1 MTIIQLILIL
11 CLISYI
17 DNNIYLYYTEDSSSV
32 EFYDCIYQENF
43 LYCRRPIEPIS
54 LERNNNLKE
63 CYHNGTL
70 HTFSSLQSNKININT
85 ILHKWKSS
93 LEKVEEFS
101 RYIKQNLD
109 SIENFL
115 CECNHPQSFGKYC
128 EYLLPYGTTFTMTLN
143 WENQMKFLYKEENQ
157 YYSDILCYKTL
168 TCNSGLLCLDWRD
181 ICDGIQQCQLGY
193 DEENCDKL
201 EFNECEYDEYRCM
214 NGMCISRE
222 YFLDGDYDCMDL
234 SDEIQLV
241 NDRLCIYH
249 EISMECDD
257 RICFP
262 NTWSCGDGQCIINR
276 LAFQI
281 KYSKEIECNNRRDQ
295 YYMCEIHANRR
306 QWTLSN
312 GKCYF
317 VKDFIEFNSQNRSI
331 EEECIYF
338 TKCAFSMGLENN
350 CPCKYDPLCFEDDD
364 TESPCSS
371 ENIPYPNG
379 AIIAPYLYFIYNNT
393 SEWWSKIPDYIQL
406 NGTIKC
412 RGYMINQ
419 QMTIPYI
426 SKINLKNLEAM
437 LCNSTG
443 IIENKGYDINCYN
456 NNHSSYFLHVCN
468 QSKECI
474 SHYRIND
481 GYINCADEM
490 DEQQNQLILNYR
502 HDRFQCSS
510 QESIYLSVNNLG
522 DLIPN
527 CKNNYDE
534 WWLGK
539 DMMLSQMKC
548 NQKSK
553 DDCKFIQQY
562 INNYHENSL
571 VELFTTKIPFRTY
584 CDTFWNLGSKYDE
597 NIELCSK
604 QWICLDEQWQCH
616 TGQCIN
622 VTWVLDGEWDCKDAS
637 DEESLFFYNHS
648 FSLRNLQVI
657 SLDLLKDKFE
667 SLYGITKQPFSKI
680 CNLTTEF
687 PCFRVNASNSLYNI
701 TFERPCI
708 NLQQIGD
715 ERIDCIG
722 GIDERNTIQHCNYPT
737 MLGNDFLC
745 ITSNTCIDKSNLCK
759 ITCPNPL
766 DNHLLCSTVLLQPD
780 CSLYLNMICMDG
792 KCVEKSDICN
802 RRHDCYY
809 GEDEYMCDRSI
820 LKQQD
825 SIKIPY
831 RSLKES
837 MAKNMYQKIDLPKLP
852 ISSNSISNSIIQ
864 EKTLMITPE
873 TIPTSSNISY
883 YCNRG
888 VGVFLHN
895 KSISCF
901 CPPFYYGDK
910 CQYYSDRFSIIL
922 HLNLSQSA
930 YKESTNYTI
939 LLKLLVLFLYENQTL
954 DIHEYHVRPAF
965 EMINFK
971 KKIGYFL
978 YSRSKQLL
986 QNKIK
991 RYFNRSNI
999 INEHPYSIRIEIYEL
1014 KINMKPKLIAIWKYL
1029 IYFDYLP
1036 SYRLTK
1042 VLRLIQLNNIK
1053 NPCSRNPCNS
1063 NEECYPLMNQISNY
1077 ICLCSNNLTGNNCL
1091 DTNQMCIEGFCA
1103 LNSLCKPDYRNILNG
1118 NEIPY
1123 CVCPLNQYGRR
1134 CNLFY
1139 DKCLSNPCQNN
1150 GICLI
1155 SSKPDQ
1161 FSCKCSSQFY
1171 GDLCELQTQAVTL
1184 FLNES
1189 VYHEGAVIQ
1198 YFHINFLSL
1207 DLILTHQGVFRH
1219 LPNILS
1225 YFYMTKTAPDIII
1238 VKLYSNNE
1246 MKLYLISLQLNVI
1259 SINETTFIN
1268 ETNHC
1273 KHVRSLDQGNQEE
1286 ISSFNYHHLCINRH
1300 NLTCFIDDIY
1310 LCICNENHTRVECF
1324 GYDINLDQCSF
1335 CLNNGKCLKGNQLQT
1350 NEFICLCS
1358 QCNRGSLCQF
1368 NTDVQSFSLDSL
1380 LIENKFDMKIVYLLV
1395 AIIIFIIGILN
1406 NYITLITF
1414 KRPNL
1419 FKIGV
1424 GKYLFLLSFISQC
1437 SLLSLLIKTLQ
1448 SIFELFLND
1457 LSCKIIAF
1465 LLSVFTRYSFW
1476 LISWAT
1482 LDRLYSILFPF
1493 SNLLKKSCTTYIISI
1508 ITLIIVGIMHI
1519 HELLFYIIVKDP
1531 HGQIICVANFTRNIS
1546 VYNRITVL
1554 IHYMVPFAI
1563 QIISITI
1570 LIYTAAQTR
1579 LRATRNSKTTF
1590 TKVFKQQFNNYKELY
1605 VTPSIIILSSLPQV
1619 ILAFSLNCNEPLQ
1632 WQRHALLIVY
1642 FLSYIPQLL
1651 GFILFILPSRKF
1663 LKEFRETSLAKRWF
1677 FQWILPKVKTNK
1689 PRIITQQL
1697 ENGFINTSML

>member
-1 MTIIQLILIL
+1 M
-11 CLISYI
+11 
-17 DNNIYLYYTEDSSSV
+17 
-32 EFYDCIYQENF
+32 
-43 LYCRRPIEPIS
+43 
-54 LERNNNLKE
+54 
-63 CYHNGTL
+63 
-70 HTFSSLQSNKININT
+70 
-85 ILHKWKSS
+85 
-93 LEKVEEFS
+93 
-101 RYIKQNLD
+101 
-109 SIENFL
+109 
-115 CECNHPQSFGKYC
+115 
-128 EYLLPYGTTFTMTLN
+128 
-143 WENQMKFLYKEENQ
+143 
-157 YYSDILCYKTL
+157 
-168 TCNSGLLCLDWRD
+168 
-181 ICDGIQQCQLGY
+181 
-193 DEENCDKL
+193 
-201 EFNECEYDEYRCM
+201 
-214 NGMCISRE
+214 
-222 YFLDGDYDCMDL
+222 
-234 SDEIQLV
+234 
-241 NDRLCIYH
+241 
-249 EISMECDD
+249 
-257 RICFP
+257 
-262 NTWSCGDGQCIINR
+262 
-276 LAFQI
+276 
-281 KYSKEIECNNRRDQ
+281 
-295 YYMCEIHANRR
+295 
-306 QWTLSN
+306 
-312 GKCYF
+312 
-317 VKDFIEFNSQNRSI
+317 
-331 EEECIYF
+331 
-338 TKCAFSMGLENN
+338 
-350 CPCKYDPLCFEDDD
+350 
-364 TESPCSS
+364 
-371 ENIPYPNG
+371 
-379 AIIAPYLYFIYNNT
+379 
-393 SEWWSKIPDYIQL
+393 
-406 NGTIKC
+406 
-412 RGYMINQ
+412 
-419 QMTIPYI
+419 
-426 SKINLKNLEAM
+426 
-437 LCNSTG
+437 
-443 IIENKGYDINCYN
+443 
-456 NNHSSYFLHVCN
+456 
-468 QSKECI
+468 
-474 SHYRIND
+474 
-481 GYINCADEM
+481 
-490 DEQQNQLILNYR
+490 
-502 HDRFQCSS
+502 
-510 QESIYLSVNNLG
+510 
-522 DLIPN
+522 
-527 CKNNYDE
+527 
-534 WWLGK
+534 
-539 DMMLSQMKC
+539 
-548 NQKSK
+548 
-553 DDCKFIQQY
+553 
-562 INNYHENSL
+562 
-571 VELFTTKIPFRTY
+571 
-584 CDTFWNLGSKYDE
+584 
-597 NIELCSK
+597 
-604 QWICLDEQWQCH
+604 
-616 TGQCIN
+616 
-622 VTWVLDGEWDCKDAS
+622 
-637 DEESLFFYNHS
+637 
-648 FSLRNLQVI
+648 
-657 SLDLLKDKFE
+657 
-667 SLYGITKQPFSKI
+667 
-680 CNLTTEF
+680 
-687 PCFRVNASNSLYNI
+687 
-701 TFERPCI
+701 
-708 NLQQIGD
+708 
-715 ERIDCIG
+715 
-722 GIDERNTIQHCNYPT
+722 
-737 MLGNDFLC
+737 
-745 ITSNTCIDKSNLCK
+745 
-759 ITCPNPL
+759 CPNPL

-792 KCVEKSDICN
+792 ECVQKSDICN
-802 RRHDCYY
+802 RDHDCYY

-820 LKQQD
+820 SKQQD

-837 MAKNMYQKIDLPKLP
+837 MVKNMYQNIDLSKFP
-852 ISSNSISNSIIQ
+852 ISSNSISNSVIQKKALVIAPEIIS
-864 EKTLMITPE
+864 
-873 TIPTSSNISY
+873 TSSNISY

-888 VGVFLHN
+888 VGVFLYN

-901 CPPFYYGDK
+901 CPPFYYGDR
-910 CQYYSDRFSIIL
+910 CQYYSDRFSLIL

-954 DIHEYHVRPAF
+954 NIHEYHVRPAF
-965 EMINFK
+965 EMISFK

-978 YSRSKQLL
+978 YSRSKSLL
-986 QNKIK
+986 NNKIK

-1042 VLRLIQLNNIK
+1042 VLRLIQLDNIK
-1053 NPCSRNPCNS
+1053 NPCSSNPCNS
-1063 NEECYPLMNQISNY
+1063 NQECYPLMNQISKY
-1077 ICLCSNNLTGNNCL
+1077 ICLCSSNLTGNNCL

-1118 NEIPY
+1118 NEMPY
-1123 CVCPLNQYGRR
+1123 CICPLNQYGRR

-1161 FSCKCSSQFY
+1161 FSCKCSSQSY
-1171 GDLCELQTQAVTL
+1171 GDLCELRTQAVTL

-1198 YFHINFLSL
+1198 YFHINFFSL
-1207 DLILTHQGVFRH
+1207 DLILTHQDVFRH

-1259 SINETTFIN
+1259 SINETTYIN
-1268 ETNHC
+1268 NTNHC
-1273 KHVRSLDQGNQEE
+1273 KHVRSLDQWNHEE
-1286 ISSFNYHHLCINRH
+1286 ISPFNYHHLCINRH

-1335 CLNNGKCLKGNQLQT
+1335 CLNNGKCLKGNQFQT

-1368 NTDVQSFSLDSL
+1368 NTDIQSFSLDSL
-1380 LIENKFDMKIVYLLV
+1380 LIENNFDIKIIYLLV
-1395 AIIIFIIGILN
+1395 VIIIFIIGILN

-1419 FKIGV
+1419 FKLGV

-1476 LISWAT
+1476 LISWVT

-1493 SNLLKKSCTTYIISI
+1493 SNLLKKSYTTYIISI
-1508 ITLIIVGIMHI
+1508 ITLIIIGIMHI
-1519 HELLFYIIVKDP
+1519 HELLFYIIVQDP
-1531 HGQIICVANFTRNIS
+1531 HGPIICVANFTRNIS
-1546 VYNRITVL
+1546 VYNRVTVL

-1590 TKVFKQQFNNYKELY
+1590 VQVFKQQFNNYKELY

-1677 FQWILPKVKTNK
+1677 FQWILPKVNTNK